1 MLFKCTGLVVTF
13 RLLCFEMPTSQR
25 QGAKRHLAEQTHTHT
40 HILYIIYEMF
50 EGHCHSTEAVQ
61 PEHHAFFWARQEV
74 IRAKSGFDLHSTH
87 VCVFGSDVERHGLNY

>member
-13 RLLCFEMPTSQR
+13 RLLCFEMPISQR

-40 HILYIIYEMF
+40 SYTSYMRCLKD
-50 EGHCHSTEAVQ
+50 TATAQVQ
-61 PEHHAFFWARQEV
+61 PEHHTFFWARQEV